1 MRRLLLTLFA
11 ATLLFAAT
19 GFWEHV
25 LEIEKRFYAQKAA
38 VERPLSKESNATL
51 AKNMDASNMVDERVA
66 YFNQLVSMLKE
77 KPYEVKSPKNP
88 FFDPAKAKSERA
100 RLIARI
106 GVNRELGYEA
116 AVLRDTIA
124 LKSLETKE
132 HIYHFFVNL
141 ADNWTTMDEKQIS
154 TSIDKERK
162 YLDSIPMAEF
172 EKRYERAKSLKDK
185 ISLQI
190 VKNYERL
197 KIHRAFFGDFLEYL
211 SSNPSLL
218 HYRSLTAMFKL
229 DEIIEQINSVEIFAK
244 LNTYLR
250 YIHLDMG
257 RIIIFLLIM
266 LLAWGA
272 SFAIYYRLYAYLRM
286 QILKKRD
293 RIDEM
298 LLANLDGIR
307 KPIYLLIL
315 AFGFELGLEVLL
327 YPQPLAQ
334 GAGLFFYALYLAI
347 GAYIVIVVIDSF
359 FFDYLIKHGELK
371 NRQMRQEL
379 INLVLS
385 ILKITIVTIAIF
397 MLLVKMGV
405 NITGLLASLGIG
417 GLAIA
422 LAAQNT
428 LSNFFGLLKI
438 IFDNSFSQ
446 GDWIE
451 TKDVEGTVV
460 EIGFISTFI
469 RTFDN
474 AMITVPNATL
484 ANTPLKNWSKRTVGR
499 RIKMHIGVTYGAKRE
514 SLMDAIEQI
523 RSMLEEHPGIA
534 TPQKIDT
541 QYIQKRSKKERK
553 LVSME
558 DKYGVKTTLLVYL
571 DEFADSSVNILIY
584 TFTKTT
590 NWEEW
595 LRIKED
601 VLLKIWEIVDRN
613 GLEFAFPSE
622 SLYFDPENV
631 KKSFSAIK
639 RDEESA
645 AATH

>member
-1 MRRLLLTLFA
+1 MKRLLLVCLA
-11 ATLLFAAT
+11 ASLLFAAS
-19 GFWEHV
+19 GFWERV
-25 LEIEKRFYAQKAA
+25 VEIEKKFYAPKELKQKSG
-38 VERPLSKESNATL
+38 SKEINATAEQKPL
-51 AKNMDASNMVDERVA
+51 DASSMVDERVSQ
-66 YFNQLVSMLKE
+66 FNQLISILKE
-77 KPYEVKSPKNP
+77 KPYDVKNPQNP
-88 FFDPAKAKSERA
+88 FFNPFEAKKEHA
-100 RLIARI
+100 RLTARI
-106 GVNRELGYEA
+106 GVNKEYGYSG
-116 AVLRDTIA
+116 AVVRDRMA
-124 LKSLETKE
+124 LKALETKE
-132 HIYHFFVNL
+132 HIYRFFVRL
-141 ADNWTTMDEKQIS
+141 ADEWTSMD
-154 TSIDKERK
+154 DKALKSAIEDEMK
-162 YLDSIPMAEF
+162 YLGSIPMQEF
-172 EKRYERAKSLKDK
+172 LKAYEESKLLKDA
-185 ISLQI
+185 ISVQI
-190 VKNYERL
+190 VQNYIQL
-197 KIHRAFFGDFLEYL
+197 KMHAAFYSDFLNYL

-229 DEIIEQINSVEIFAK
+229 DEIIDKINGIELFAK

-250 YIHLDMG
+250 YVRLDMG
-257 RIIIFLLIM
+257 RVLIFFLIM

-272 SFAIYYRLYAYLRM
+272 SFAIYYRLYAFLKM

-293 RIDEM
+293 RVDEM

-307 KPIYLLIL
+307 KPLYLLVL

-327 YPQPLAQ
+327 YPKPMAES
-334 GAGLFFYALYLAI
+334 AGLIFYAIYLGI
-347 GAYIVIVVIDSF
+347 GAYIIMVVIDSL
-359 FFDYLIKHGELK
+359 FFDYLVKHGELK

-379 INLVLS
+379 INLVIS
-385 ILKITIVTIAIF
+385 ILKITVVTIALF

-474 AMITVPNATL
+474 ALITVPNSTL

-499 RIKMHIGVTYGAKRE
+499 RIKMHLGVTYGSKRE
-514 SLMDAIEQI
+514 NITNA
-523 RSMLEEHPGIA
+523 LEELKQMLVSHPDIA

-541 QYIQKRSKKERK
+541 GLIRKRSRKEKK
-553 LVSME
+553 LISAE

-584 TFTKTT
+584 AFTKTT

-595 LRIKED
+595 LAIKQD
-601 VLLKIWEIVDRN
+601 VLLKIWEIMDRN
-613 GLEFAFPSE
+613 DLDFAFPSE
-622 SLYFDPENV
+622 SLYFDPDNV
-631 KKSFSAIK
+631 KESFKTIAKSGL
-639 RDEESA
+639 E
-645 AATH
+645 